1 MAMKKKPGRS
11 KVEVGIPSTEAV
23 FSAGNNNASGSLIAN
38 LATQNRAELAYELRE
53 IALQDIE
60 LNPDNAIFRQL
71 DTDEDVETL
80 ANDIDRNG
88 LMHNLVVYPRT
99 DGKQT
104 KYVLL
109 SGERRYKAL
118 NYLQARGDAKWN
130 TVKNCRVV
138 TTPLSDNEKKV
149 MLLSANLQV
158 RGGFAN
164 EMIRRKAVAELV
176 SCLQAEPYNL
186 TAAEAKKAIKEAT
199 PINGRQIDKDL
210 SIEKNLNEGLK
221 DLLDRGFV
229 LRSEAES
236 FLRMTPEEQRIAAQ
250 MLQQLYAIAYN
261 GPGSAAI
268 QDEKKAIRGRFVDAL
283 RTVADTSSMQ
293 DAHEALVAAVFT
305 VQKEMACLKE
315 TIRKV
320 KTIPPEQPAAPRDA
334 TRAEK
339 EEIVY
344 LDLSDLHPFKDHP
357 FGVRDDAEMK
367 SLVESV
373 RNGGVNQPALVRPR
387 EGGGYEIIAGHRRQM
402 ASQLAGYRNMPCIVR
417 NMTDDEAILAMTDDN
432 LRQRETILPSEKA
445 MSLKMQYEAIKHQG
459 ARGDSAE
466 AGKLSLESVGQR
478 NGMSV
483 KTVQRYIWLN
493 DLVPELKQTM
503 DDGKLSF
510 TPAVEISRV
519 RPKHQKYMAVSIEGQ
534 QASPSKGQAKR
545 LRELDKENKLSPD
558 VIDGIL
564 CEEKKK
570 EDRDVIITGA
580 ELEKFFGKEAT
591 PRQMKDQIMTLLED
605 WKERQPPELAK
616 PDKKMDMEK

>member
-1 MAMKKKPGRS
+1 MADDKKNIPEAAPPAEAPAPAVENAAVLEQPSPGPALTDAEAVMLEHEGQAALFEMGEAVPDPADAVTHAEVEEPAAPEVPKAEKEQAQPPDPGKDDPAPAHSGKVVDFAAARDEAVKEEKKAVKQKPPNEKNKAAKPGRGRPP
-11 KVEVGIPSTEAV
+11 K
-23 FSAGNNNASGSLIAN
+23 
-38 LATQNRAELAYELRE
+38 
-53 IALQDIE
+53 
-60 LNPDNAIFRQL
+60 
-71 DTDEDVETL
+71 
-80 ANDIDRNG
+80 
-88 LMHNLVVYPRT
+88 
-99 DGKQT
+99 DGKAAPD
-104 KYVLL
+104 
-109 SGERRYKAL
+109 KAKPSKP
-118 NYLQARGDAKWN
+118 RD
-130 TVKNCRVV
+130 
-138 TTPLSDNEKKV
+138 KK
-149 MLLSANLQV
+149 SQS
-158 RGGFAN
+158 
-164 EMIRRKAVAELV
+164 K
-176 SCLQAEPYNL
+176 P
-186 TAAEAKKAIKEAT
+186 
-199 PINGRQIDKDL
+199 
-210 SIEKNLNEGLK
+210 
-221 DLLDRGFV
+221 
-229 LRSEAES
+229 
-236 FLRMTPEEQRIAAQ
+236 TPEKPA
-250 MLQQLYAIAYN
+250 
-261 GPGSAAI
+261 
-268 QDEKKAIRGRFVDAL
+268 VDKSGAPAGAEV
-283 RTVADTSSMQ
+283 T
-293 DAHEALVAAVFT
+293 
-305 VQKEMACLKE
+305 
-315 TIRKV
+315 
-320 KTIPPEQPAAPRDA
+320 PEPSAPRDA

-519 RPKHQKYMAVSIEGQ
+519 RPKHQKYIAVSIEGQ

>member
-1 MAMKKKPGRS
+1 MADDKKSIREAAPPAEAPAPA
-11 KVEVGIPSTEAV
+11 VENAAVPEQAAPEPVLTDAEAV
-23 FSAGNNNASGSLIAN
+23 MLEHEGQAALFEMGEAVPDPADAVTHAEVEEPAAPGKDDPAPAHSGKVVDFA
-38 LATQNRAELAYELRE
+38 AA
-53 IALQDIE
+53 
-60 LNPDNAIFRQL
+60 
-71 DTDEDVETL
+71 
-80 ANDIDRNG
+80 RN
-88 LMHNLVVYPRT
+88 
-99 DGKQT
+99 
-104 KYVLL
+104 
-109 SGERRYKAL
+109 EA
-118 NYLQARGDAKWN
+118 AK
-130 TVKNCRVV
+130 
-138 TTPLSDNEKKV
+138 E
-149 MLLSANLQV
+149 
-158 RGGFAN
+158 
-164 EMIRRKAVAELV
+164 E
-176 SCLQAEPYNL
+176 
-186 TAAEAKKAIKEAT
+186 KKAIKQKPPKEKGKAAK
-199 PINGRQIDKDL
+199 PGKGRPPKT
-210 SIEKNLNEGLK
+210 EKTAPEQGK
-221 DLLDRGFV
+221 PPKAGKTH
-229 LRSEAES
+229 AA
-236 FLRMTPEEQRIAAQ
+236 PEEKAA
-250 MLQQLYAIAYN
+250 
-261 GPGSAAI
+261 
-268 QDEKKAIRGRFVDAL
+268 
-283 RTVADTSSMQ
+283 
-293 DAHEALVAAVFT
+293 
-305 VQKEMACLKE
+305 
-315 TIRKV
+315 
-320 KTIPPEQPAAPRDA
+320 PPAPEVPPTPRDA
-334 TRAEK
+334 TRGEK

-466 AGKLSLESVGQR
+466 AGKLSLESARQR

-519 RPKHQKYMAVSIEGQ
+519 RPKHQKYIAVSIEGQ

>member
-1 MAMKKKPGRS
+1 MSDDKKNIGPEAAPPAEAPAPA
-11 KVEVGIPSTEAV
+11 VENAAVPEQPAPEPVLTDAEAV
-23 FSAGNNNASGSLIAN
+23 MLEHEGQAALFEMGEVVPDPADAVTHAEVEEPAAPEVPKAGKEQAQPPAPGKDDPAPAHSGK
-38 LATQNRAELAYELRE
+38 
-53 IALQDIE
+53 
-60 LNPDNAIFRQL
+60 
-71 DTDEDVETL
+71 
-80 ANDIDRNG
+80 
-88 LMHNLVVYPRT
+88 VVDFAAAR
-99 DGKQT
+99 D
-104 KYVLL
+104 
-109 SGERRYKAL
+109 KA
-118 NYLQARGDAKWN
+118 AK
-130 TVKNCRVV
+130 
-138 TTPLSDNEKKV
+138 
-149 MLLSANLQV
+149 
-158 RGGFAN
+158 
-164 EMIRRKAVAELV
+164 
-176 SCLQAEPYNL
+176 
-186 TAAEAKKAIKEAT
+186 
-199 PINGRQIDKDL
+199 
-210 SIEKNLNEGLK
+210 
-221 DLLDRGFV
+221 
-229 LRSEAES
+229 
-236 FLRMTPEEQRIAAQ
+236 
-250 MLQQLYAIAYN
+250 
-261 GPGSAAI
+261 
-268 QDEKKAIRGRFVDAL
+268 DEKKAVKQKPPTEKDKAAKPGRGRPP
-283 RTVADTSSMQ
+283 
-293 DAHEALVAAVFT
+293 
-305 VQKEMACLKE
+305 KESRA
-315 TIRKV
+315 TPNKV
-320 KTIPPEQPAAPRDA
+320 KPSKTEKAAPEQTKPPKAGKTHAAPEEKAAPPAPEVPPTPRDA

-519 RPKHQKYMAVSIEGQ
+519 RPKHQKYIAVSIEGQ

>member
-1 MAMKKKPGRS
+1 MADDKKNIPDVAPPIEAPAPTVEAAAVPEQLAPKPVLTDAEALMLEQEGQTALFEMGEAVPDPADAVTHAEVEEPTAPEVPKAEKEQAQPPDPGRDDPAPAHS
-11 KVEVGIPSTEAV
+11 GKVVDFAAARDEA
-23 FSAGNNNASGSLIAN
+23 
-38 LATQNRAELAYELRE
+38 
-53 IALQDIE
+53 
-60 LNPDNAIFRQL
+60 
-71 DTDEDVETL
+71 
-80 ANDIDRNG
+80 
-88 LMHNLVVYPRT
+88 
-99 DGKQT
+99 
-104 KYVLL
+104 
-109 SGERRYKAL
+109 
-118 NYLQARGDAKWN
+118 AK
-130 TVKNCRVV
+130 
-138 TTPLSDNEKKV
+138 E
-149 MLLSANLQV
+149 
-158 RGGFAN
+158 
-164 EMIRRKAVAELV
+164 E
-176 SCLQAEPYNL
+176 
-186 TAAEAKKAIKEAT
+186 KKAIKQKPPKEKGKPAK
-199 PINGRQIDKDL
+199 PGKGRPPKA
-210 SIEKNLNEGLK
+210 EKAAPEQAKPPKSGK
-221 DLLDRGFV
+221 TH
-229 LRSEAES
+229 AA
-236 FLRMTPEEQRIAAQ
+236 PEEKAA
-250 MLQQLYAIAYN
+250 
-261 GPGSAAI
+261 
-268 QDEKKAIRGRFVDAL
+268 
-283 RTVADTSSMQ
+283 
-293 DAHEALVAAVFT
+293 
-305 VQKEMACLKE
+305 
-315 TIRKV
+315 
-320 KTIPPEQPAAPRDA
+320 PPAPEVPPTPRDA

-459 ARGDSAE
+459 ARGDSTE

-503 DDGKLSF
+503 DAGKLSF

-519 RPKHQKYMAVSIEGQ
+519 RPKHQKYIAVSIEGQ

>member
-1 MAMKKKPGRS
+1 MADDKKNIPDVAPPTEAPAPTVEVAAVPEPPAPEPVLTDAEAVMLEQEGQAALFEMGEAVPDPADAVTRAEVEEPTAPEVPKAEKEQAQPPDPGRDDPAPAHS
-11 KVEVGIPSTEAV
+11 GKVVDFAAACDEA
-23 FSAGNNNASGSLIAN
+23 
-38 LATQNRAELAYELRE
+38 
-53 IALQDIE
+53 
-60 LNPDNAIFRQL
+60 
-71 DTDEDVETL
+71 
-80 ANDIDRNG
+80 
-88 LMHNLVVYPRT
+88 
-99 DGKQT
+99 
-104 KYVLL
+104 
-109 SGERRYKAL
+109 
-118 NYLQARGDAKWN
+118 AK
-130 TVKNCRVV
+130 
-138 TTPLSDNEKKV
+138 E
-149 MLLSANLQV
+149 
-158 RGGFAN
+158 
-164 EMIRRKAVAELV
+164 E
-176 SCLQAEPYNL
+176 
-186 TAAEAKKAIKEAT
+186 KKAIKQKLPKEKGKAAK
-199 PINGRQIDKDL
+199 PGKGRPPKA
-210 SIEKNLNEGLK
+210 EKTAPEQVKSPKAGK
-221 DLLDRGFV
+221 
-229 LRSEAES
+229 AHAA
-236 FLRMTPEEQRIAAQ
+236 PEEKAA
-250 MLQQLYAIAYN
+250 
-261 GPGSAAI
+261 
-268 QDEKKAIRGRFVDAL
+268 
-283 RTVADTSSMQ
+283 
-293 DAHEALVAAVFT
+293 
-305 VQKEMACLKE
+305 
-315 TIRKV
+315 
-320 KTIPPEQPAAPRDA
+320 PPAPEVPPTPRDA

-445 MSLKMQYEAIKHQG
+445 LSLKMQYEAIKHQG

-519 RPKHQKYMAVSIEGQ
+519 RPKHQKYIAVSIEGQ

-605 WKERQPPELAK
+605 WKERQPPEFTK

>member
-1 MAMKKKPGRS
+1 MADNKKNIPEAAPPAEAPAPTAENAAVPEQPAPEPVLTDAEAVMLEHEGQAALFEMGEAVPDPADAVTHAEVEKPTAPEVPKAEKEQAQPPDPGRDDPAPAHS
-11 KVEVGIPSTEAV
+11 GKVVDFAAARDEA
-23 FSAGNNNASGSLIAN
+23 
-38 LATQNRAELAYELRE
+38 
-53 IALQDIE
+53 
-60 LNPDNAIFRQL
+60 
-71 DTDEDVETL
+71 
-80 ANDIDRNG
+80 
-88 LMHNLVVYPRT
+88 
-99 DGKQT
+99 
-104 KYVLL
+104 
-109 SGERRYKAL
+109 
-118 NYLQARGDAKWN
+118 AK
-130 TVKNCRVV
+130 
-138 TTPLSDNEKKV
+138 E
-149 MLLSANLQV
+149 
-158 RGGFAN
+158 
-164 EMIRRKAVAELV
+164 E
-176 SCLQAEPYNL
+176 
-186 TAAEAKKAIKEAT
+186 KKAIKQKPPKEKGKPAK
-199 PINGRQIDKDL
+199 PGKGRPPKA
-210 SIEKNLNEGLK
+210 EK
-221 DLLDRGFV
+221 
-229 LRSEAES
+229 AA
-236 FLRMTPEEQRIAAQ
+236 PEQTKSPKAGKTHAA
-250 MLQQLYAIAYN
+250 
-261 GPGSAAI
+261 P
-268 QDEKKAIRGRFVDAL
+268 EKKAA
-283 RTVADTSSMQ
+283 
-293 DAHEALVAAVFT
+293 
-305 VQKEMACLKE
+305 
-315 TIRKV
+315 
-320 KTIPPEQPAAPRDA
+320 PPAPEVPPTPRDA

-519 RPKHQKYMAVSIEGQ
+519 RPKHQKYIAVSIEGQ

>member
-1 MAMKKKPGRS
+1 MADDKKNIPEAAPPAEAPAPA
-11 KVEVGIPSTEAV
+11 VE
-23 FSAGNNNASGSLIAN
+23 NAS
-38 LATQNRAELAYELRE
+38 
-53 IALQDIE
+53 
-60 LNPDNAIFRQL
+60 
-71 DTDEDVETL
+71 V
-80 ANDIDRNG
+80 
-88 LMHNLVVYPRT
+88 
-99 DGKQT
+99 
-104 KYVLL
+104 
-109 SGERRYKAL
+109 
-118 NYLQARGDAKWN
+118 
-130 TVKNCRVV
+130 
-138 TTPLSDNEKKV
+138 
-149 MLLSANLQV
+149 
-158 RGGFAN
+158 
-164 EMIRRKAVAELV
+164 
-176 SCLQAEPYNL
+176 
-186 TAAEAKKAIKEAT
+186 
-199 PINGRQIDKDL
+199 
-210 SIEKNLNEGLK
+210 
-221 DLLDRGFV
+221 
-229 LRSEAES
+229 
-236 FLRMTPEEQRIAAQ
+236 
-250 MLQQLYAIAYN
+250 
-261 GPGSAAI
+261 
-268 QDEKKAIRGRFVDAL
+268 
-283 RTVADTSSMQ
+283 
-293 DAHEALVAAVFT
+293 
-305 VQKEMACLKE
+305 
-315 TIRKV
+315 
-320 KTIPPEQPAAPRDA
+320 PEQPAPEPALTDAEAVMLEHEGQAALFEMGDAVPDPANAVTHAEVEEPAAPEVPKAEKEQAQPPTPGKDDPAPAHSGKVVDFAVARNEAAKEEKKAVKQKPPKEKGKAVKPGKDRPPKTEKTAPEQTKPPKAGKTHAAPEEKAAPPAPEVPPTPRDA
-334 TRAEK
+334 TRTEK

-519 RPKHQKYMAVSIEGQ
+519 RPKHQKYIAVSIEGQ

-570 EDRDVIITGA
+570 EDS
-580 ELEKFFGKEAT
+580 
-591 PRQMKDQIMTLLED
+591 
-605 WKERQPPELAK
+605 
-616 PDKKMDMEK
+616 

>member
-1 MAMKKKPGRS
+1 MADDKKNIPEAAPPAEAPAPAVENAAVPEQSAPEPVLTDAEAVMLEHEGQAALFEMGEAVPDPADAVTHAEVEEPAAPEVPKAGKEQEQPPAPGEDDPAPAHSGKVVDFAAARDEAAKEEKKAVKQKPPTEKDKAAKPGRGRPPKESRATPNKVKPS
-11 KVEVGIPSTEAV
+11 KTEKA
-23 FSAGNNNASGSLIAN
+23 AP
-38 LATQNRAELAYELRE
+38 E
-53 IALQDIE
+53 
-60 LNPDNAIFRQL
+60 
-71 DTDEDVETL
+71 
-80 ANDIDRNG
+80 
-88 LMHNLVVYPRT
+88 
-99 DGKQT
+99 QT
-104 KYVLL
+104 KPP
-109 SGERRYKAL
+109 KA
-118 NYLQARGDAKWN
+118 GK
-130 TVKNCRVV
+130 TH
-138 TTPLSDNEKKV
+138 
-149 MLLSANLQV
+149 
-158 RGGFAN
+158 
-164 EMIRRKAVAELV
+164 
-176 SCLQAEPYNL
+176 
-186 TAAEAKKAIKEAT
+186 AA
-199 PINGRQIDKDL
+199 
-210 SIEKNLNEGLK
+210 
-221 DLLDRGFV
+221 
-229 LRSEAES
+229 
-236 FLRMTPEEQRIAAQ
+236 PEE
-250 MLQQLYAIAYN
+250 
-261 GPGSAAI
+261 
-268 QDEKKAIRGRFVDAL
+268 K
-283 RTVADTSSMQ
+283 VA
-293 DAHEALVAAVFT
+293 
-305 VQKEMACLKE
+305 
-315 TIRKV
+315 
-320 KTIPPEQPAAPRDA
+320 PPAPEVPPTPRDA

-519 RPKHQKYMAVSIEGQ
+519 RPKHQKYIAVSIEGQ

>member
-1 MAMKKKPGRS
+1 MAEENKHPPTTVEQAPPEMPGKAPEMEQAEIPDVGGAPAPS
-11 KVEVGIPSTEAV
+11 AKV
-23 FSAGNNNASGSLIAN
+23 
-38 LATQNRAELAYELRE
+38 
-53 IALQDIE
+53 
-60 LNPDNAIFRQL
+60 
-71 DTDEDVETL
+71 
-80 ANDIDRNG
+80 ID
-88 LMHNLVVYPRT
+88 
-99 DGKQT
+99 
-104 KYVLL
+104 
-109 SGERRYKAL
+109 
-118 NYLQARGDAKWN
+118 
-130 TVKNCRVV
+130 
-138 TTPLSDNEKKV
+138 
-149 MLLSANLQV
+149 LSAV
-158 RGGFAN
+158 RSAPEKDAPPDIPKEPEAPPVSVTEYSKQEWEKPMPEPEKPKPKRGRPA
-164 EMIRRKAVAELV
+164 KAEKAAP
-176 SCLQAEPYNL
+176 AEPG
-186 TAAEAKKAIKEAT
+186 AKKEEKAEK
-199 PINGRQIDKDL
+199 PRRGRPPKTGKASPEQAKPP
-210 SIEKNLNEGLK
+210 KAGK
-221 DLLDRGFV
+221 TH
-229 LRSEAES
+229 AA
-236 FLRMTPEEQRIAAQ
+236 PEEKAA
-250 MLQQLYAIAYN
+250 
-261 GPGSAAI
+261 
-268 QDEKKAIRGRFVDAL
+268 
-283 RTVADTSSMQ
+283 
-293 DAHEALVAAVFT
+293 
-305 VQKEMACLKE
+305 
-315 TIRKV
+315 
-320 KTIPPEQPAAPRDA
+320 PPAPEVPPTPRDA

-387 EGGGYEIIAGHRRQM
+387 EDGGYEIIAGHRRQM

-417 NMTDDEAILAMTDDN
+417 NMTDD
-432 LRQRETILPSEKA
+432 
-445 MSLKMQYEAIKHQG
+445 EAIKHQG

-519 RPKHQKYMAVSIEGQ
+519 RPKHQKYIAVSIEGQ

>member
-1 MAMKKKPGRS
+1 MADDKLKAGPESPGEGSVGDAQTVTKPPVPETVEEPAAGTGPVRQPEQSVTPGMGGDVPAQPAPQVEADKVKKSPDQDKKVEPEEKTAKRRGRPPKEQDSPQGDKPEKGPEPRTGRPAKADKAARGESPSPALDKVSRS
-11 KVEVGIPSTEAV
+11 KE
-23 FSAGNNNASGSLIAN
+23 
-38 LATQNRAELAYELRE
+38 QEL
-53 IALQDIE
+53 
-60 LNPDNAIFRQL
+60 
-71 DTDEDVETL
+71 TL
-80 ANDIDRNG
+80 AQRGGKIRRERNQNVKDFLSG
-88 LMHNLVVYPRT
+88 KRETPFA
-99 DGKQT
+99 DGKQPPKST
-104 KYVLL
+104 K
-109 SGERRYKAL
+109 A
-118 NYLQARGDAKWN
+118 AP
-130 TVKNCRVV
+130 VK
-138 TTPLSDNEKKV
+138 E
-149 MLLSANLQV
+149 
-158 RGGFAN
+158 
-164 EMIRRKAVAELV
+164 
-176 SCLQAEPYNL
+176 
-186 TAAEAKKAIKEAT
+186 AEAPAPEIRL
-199 PINGRQIDKDL
+199 PP
-210 SIEKNLNEGLK
+210 
-221 DLLDRGFV
+221 
-229 LRSEAES
+229 
-236 FLRMTPEEQRIAAQ
+236 TPEVPPRPVEQ
-250 MLQQLYAIAYN
+250 
-261 GPGSAAI
+261 G
-268 QDEKKAIRGRFVDAL
+268 K
-283 RTVADTSSMQ
+283 
-293 DAHEALVAAVFT
+293 
-305 VQKEMACLKE
+305 
-315 TIRKV
+315 
-320 KTIPPEQPAAPRDA
+320 
-334 TRAEK
+334 
-339 EEIVY
+339 IVY
-344 LDLSDLHPFKDHP
+344 LKLSELHPFHTLRDHP
-357 FGVRDDAEMK
+357 FKVQDDKAMDD
-367 SLVESV
+367 LVGTIKEH
-373 RNGGVNQPALVRPR
+373 GIMTPATVRP
-387 EGGGYEIIAGHRRQM
+387 EKDGNGYEIIAGHRRQM

-445 MSLKMQYEAIKHQG
+445 LSLKMQYEAIKHQG

-519 RPKHQKYMAVSIEGQ
+519 RPKHQKYIAVSIEGQ

>member
-1 MAMKKKPGRS
+1 MADDKKNIPDVAPPTEAPAPTVEVAAVPEPPAPEPVLTDAEAVMLEQEGQAALFEMGEAVPDPADAVTRAEVEEPTAPEVPKAEKEQAQPPDPGRDDPAPAHS
-11 KVEVGIPSTEAV
+11 GKVVDFAAACDEA
-23 FSAGNNNASGSLIAN
+23 
-38 LATQNRAELAYELRE
+38 
-53 IALQDIE
+53 
-60 LNPDNAIFRQL
+60 
-71 DTDEDVETL
+71 
-80 ANDIDRNG
+80 
-88 LMHNLVVYPRT
+88 
-99 DGKQT
+99 
-104 KYVLL
+104 
-109 SGERRYKAL
+109 
-118 NYLQARGDAKWN
+118 AK
-130 TVKNCRVV
+130 
-138 TTPLSDNEKKV
+138 E
-149 MLLSANLQV
+149 
-158 RGGFAN
+158 
-164 EMIRRKAVAELV
+164 E
-176 SCLQAEPYNL
+176 
-186 TAAEAKKAIKEAT
+186 KKAIKQKLPKEKGKAAK
-199 PINGRQIDKDL
+199 PGKGRPPKA
-210 SIEKNLNEGLK
+210 EKTAPEQVKSPKAGK
-221 DLLDRGFV
+221 
-229 LRSEAES
+229 AHAA
-236 FLRMTPEEQRIAAQ
+236 PEEKAA
-250 MLQQLYAIAYN
+250 
-261 GPGSAAI
+261 
-268 QDEKKAIRGRFVDAL
+268 
-283 RTVADTSSMQ
+283 
-293 DAHEALVAAVFT
+293 
-305 VQKEMACLKE
+305 
-315 TIRKV
+315 
-320 KTIPPEQPAAPRDA
+320 PPAPEVPPTPRDA

-459 ARGDSAE
+459 ARGDSTE

-519 RPKHQKYMAVSIEGQ
+519 RPKHQKYIAVSIEGQ

-605 WKERQPPELAK
+605 WKERQPPEFTK

>member
-1 MAMKKKPGRS
+1 MADDKKNIPEAAPPAEAPAPT
-11 KVEVGIPSTEAV
+11 VENVAVPEQPAPEPALTDAEVVMLEHEGQAALFEMGEAV
-23 FSAGNNNASGSLIAN
+23 PDPADAVTHTEVEEPTAPEVPKAEKEQEQPPAPGKDDPAPAHSGKVVDFA
-38 LATQNRAELAYELRE
+38 AAR
-53 IALQDIE
+53 
-60 LNPDNAIFRQL
+60 
-71 DTDEDVETL
+71 DE
-80 ANDIDRNG
+80 A
-88 LMHNLVVYPRT
+88 
-99 DGKQT
+99 
-104 KYVLL
+104 
-109 SGERRYKAL
+109 
-118 NYLQARGDAKWN
+118 AK
-130 TVKNCRVV
+130 
-138 TTPLSDNEKKV
+138 E
-149 MLLSANLQV
+149 
-158 RGGFAN
+158 
-164 EMIRRKAVAELV
+164 E
-176 SCLQAEPYNL
+176 
-186 TAAEAKKAIKEAT
+186 KKAIKQKPPKEKGKAT
-199 PINGRQIDKDL
+199 KPGKGRPPKA
-210 SIEKNLNEGLK
+210 EKAAPEQTKPPKAGK
-221 DLLDRGFV
+221 TH
-229 LRSEAES
+229 AA
-236 FLRMTPEEQRIAAQ
+236 PEEKAA
-250 MLQQLYAIAYN
+250 
-261 GPGSAAI
+261 
-268 QDEKKAIRGRFVDAL
+268 
-283 RTVADTSSMQ
+283 
-293 DAHEALVAAVFT
+293 
-305 VQKEMACLKE
+305 
-315 TIRKV
+315 
-320 KTIPPEQPAAPRDA
+320 PPAPEVPPTPRDA

-519 RPKHQKYMAVSIEGQ
+519 RPKHQKYIAVSIEGQ
-534 QASPSKGQAKR
+534 QASPSKSQAKR